1 LRKKA
6 LRHVRERWRGRGW
19 RRVRRAAAVDRRET
33 TAAIFQIRGQAAAGS
48 GPTTS
53 SLRNLYLYF
62 RLRLGAATRGQS
74 QNADEAFGVLLIIAR
89 AHGEGGEVGAVE
101 RVIGLAADHVDV
113 AFVER
118 EPNRAGQILL

>member
-1 LRKKA
+1 MRGRLR
-6 LRHVRERWRGRGW
+6 VQERWRGRGW

-33 TAAIFQIRGQAAAGS
+33 TAATSQIRGQAAAGS

-53 SLRNLYLYF
+53 SLRDLYLYF

-74 QNADEAFGVLLIIAR
+74 QNADKAFGVLLIIAR

-101 RVIGLAADHVDV
+101 RVIRFAADD
-113 AFVER
+113 AD
-118 EPNRAGQILL
+118 